1 MKFIKRFF
9 KTLSVKITK
18 RTIEYGNVGLE
29 KLTNKVE
36 EAERDRRVILEDE
49 YDRLVRGLREARQ
62 EEDAGLGGPAVL
74 PEDVLDVAIPGS
86 IRKAG
91 NFCRWLKR

>member
-1 MKFIKRFF
+1 M
-9 KTLSVKITK
+9 
-18 RTIEYGNVGLE
+18 
-29 KLTNKVE
+29 
-36 EAERDRRVILEDE
+36 ILEDE

>member
-36 EAERDRRVILEDE
+36 EAERDRRVILKDE
-49 YDRLVRGLREARQ
+49 YGRLVCGLREARQ
-62 EEDAGLGGPAVL
+62 EEDADLG
-74 PEDVLDVAIPGS
+74 
-86 IRKAG
+86 
-91 NFCRWLKR
+91 

>member
-36 EAERDRRVILEDE
+36 EAERDRRVILKDE
-49 YDRLVRGLREARQ
+49 YGRLVCGLREVRQ
-62 EEDAGLGGPAVL
+62 EEDADLG
-74 PEDVLDVAIPGS
+74 
-86 IRKAG
+86 
-91 NFCRWLKR
+91 

>member
-36 EAERDRRVILEDE
+36 EAERDRRVILKDE
-49 YDRLVRGLREARQ
+49 YDRLVCGLREARQ
-62 EEDAGLGGPAVL
+62 EEDADLG
-74 PEDVLDVAIPGS
+74 
-86 IRKAG
+86 
-91 NFCRWLKR
+91 